1 MRHFRQG
8 LPLIQNK
15 SVKRWIPTVIVGLIV
30 IYLFVLMPIPYYILK
45 PGTAE
50 NIRPMVKLGTV
61 DDGESGTL
69 MLTTVGVYNANLSLF
84 LWAKLRDQEI
94 QRKQNLRQQG
104 ESEQEYDQR
113 QQFVMRTSQANAIQA
128 AYGKLAIP
136 YQIKSNGVIV
146 LRTLENMP
154 AANVFQSG
162 DSIVQLN
169 DQQVMKREELLK
181 GLEGKKEGD
190 SVTITYRRGNDLRTA
205 QLTLAVLPSEDEKAE
220 KRIGLGI
227 VTGDA
232 LTIEANRPEQQVTVK
247 AGAIGGP
254 SAGLMFSLEIYNQLS
269 PGDITKGYHI
279 AGTGEITADGKVG
292 AIGGIQHKVAAA
304 NREKADI
311 FFAPKDYTN
320 ANGNW
325 VTNASDAEIAAKKL
339 NAKIKIVPVSTMQE
353 ALDYLASLPPKS

>member
-1 MRHFRQG
+1 MHHFRQG
-8 LPLIQNK
+8 LPLIQKK

-30 IYLFVLMPIPYYILK
+30 IYLFVLMPVPYYILK

-50 NIRPMVKLGTV
+50 NIRPMVKLGAE

-84 LWAKLRDQEI
+84 LWAKLRHQEI
-94 QRKQNLRQQG
+94 QRKQNFRQKG

-136 YQIKSNGVIV
+136 YQLKSDGVIV

-162 DSIVQLN
+162 DAIVELN
-169 DQQVMKREELLK
+169 DKPVTKRDELLK
-181 GLEGKKEGD
+181 ELEGKKEGD
-190 SVTITYRRGNDLRTA
+190 SLSISYRRGDELRTA
-205 QLTLAVLPSEDEKAE
+205 ELTLAPLPTEDEKAE

-227 VTGDA
+227 VTGDS
-232 LTIEANRPEQQVTVK
+232 LTIEANRPEQQVTIE

-254 SAGLMFSLEIYNQLS
+254 SAGLMFSLQIYNQLS
-269 PGDITKGYHI
+269 PGDITKGYRI
-279 AGTGEITADGKVG
+279 AGTGEITVDGKVG
-292 AIGGIQHKVAAA
+292 AIGGIQHKLAAA
-304 NREKADI
+304 NREQADI

-320 ANGNW
+320 ANGNR
-325 VTNASDAEIAAKKL
+325 VTNASDAEAAAKKL